1 MSNPAQ
7 NQGPYSVILKLP
19 EVNAISEEPGEGEI
33 NGTVSSVSPSALS
46 VRTGIPW
53 KVVGNRQTTGPGSS
67 ISKNVPFL
75 RVDYTES

>member
-1 MSNPAQ
+1 VSNPAQ

>member
-1 MSNPAQ
+1 
-7 NQGPYSVILKLP
+7 LP